1 MATMAEVQRRGRKT
15 VQIWLDAFAEHDLLT
30 SASSMAFQVL
40 KSLVPLSLLGIALIG
55 AIGREDFWTQHIAPP
70 IKSRV
75 DAPIFQAIDFAVKK
89 IFEHNSAGL
98 IIFAAL
104 LTVWYVS
111 GGVRAIISAINR
123 IYGTPDERPFWHR
136 SALSLSLAT
145 CVVAGIVG
153 AALLVAAVPKP
164 SGGWEVPAV
173 IARWLGAVLLLALVT
188 GILVRY
194 APARP
199 RPKKWASAGAVLV
212 IASWIVT
219 SLAFKWYVSSF
230 ANFKTAAGQLV
241 VFLVLM
247 AYAYA
252 SSIVF
257 LVGVQ
262 LDEFLREDANA
273 DERGILHVL
282 FGIRH

>member
-1 MATMAEVQRRGRKT
+1 MSEVQRRGRKT
-15 VQIWLDAFAEHDLLT
+15 VQIWVDAFAEHDLLT
-30 SASSMAFQVL
+30 SASAMAFQVL

-55 AIGREDFWTQHIAPP
+55 AIGRQDFWMQHIAPP
-70 IKSRV
+70 VKSRV
-75 DAPIFQAIDFAVKK
+75 DPPVFHAIDFAVKK
-89 IFEHNSAGL
+89 IFDHNSAGL
-98 IIFAAL
+98 IVFAAL
-104 LTVWYVS
+104 VTIWYVS
-111 GGVRAIISAINR
+111 GGVRAIMGAINR
-123 IYGTPDERPFWHR
+123 IYSTDDARPFWHR
-136 SALSLSLAT
+136 WLVSTALAA

-164 SGGWEVPAV
+164 NGAWEIPAV
-173 IARWLGAVLLLALVT
+173 VARWLGAVLALVVVT
-188 GILVRY
+188 GLLVRF
-194 APARP
+194 APAKP

-212 IASWIVT
+212 VASWIVT
-219 SLAFKWYVSSF
+219 SFAFKWFVSSL
-230 ANFKTAAGQLV
+230 ANFKTAPGQLT

-282 FGIRH
+282 FGVRH

>member
-1 MATMAEVQRRGRKT
+1 MAEVQRRGRKT
-15 VQIWLDAFAEHDLLT
+15 VQIWVDAFAEHDLLT
-30 SASSMAFQVL
+30 SASSIAFQVL
-40 KSLVPLSLLGIALIG
+40 KSLVPLSLLGVALMG
-55 AIGREDFWTQHIAPP
+55 AIGRQDFWTQHIAPP
-70 IKSRV
+70 MKSKV
-75 DAPIFQAIDFAVKK
+75 DPPVFHAIDFAVKK
-89 IFEHNSAGL
+89 IFDHNSGPL
-98 IIFAAL
+98 LVFAAV
-104 LTVWYVS
+104 LTIWYVS
-111 GGVRAIISAINR
+111 GGVRAMISAINR
-123 IYGTPDERPFWHR
+123 IYGTPDERPFWR
-136 SALSLSLAT
+136 RWALSLALAA

-164 SGGWEVPAV
+164 GGGWEVPAV
-173 IARWLGAVLLLALVT
+173 LARWLGAILALALVT
-188 GILVRY
+188 GILVRFG
-194 APARP
+194 PAKP

-212 IASWIVT
+212 ITSWIVT
-219 SLAFKWYVSSF
+219 TLAFKWYVSSL

-273 DERGILHVL
+273 EERGILHVL

>member
-1 MATMAEVQRRGRKT
+1 MATMGKVQRRGRET
-15 VQIWLDAFAEHDLLT
+15 VQIWVDAFAEHDLLT
-30 SASSMAFQVL
+30 SASAIAFQVL
-40 KSLVPLSLLGIALIG
+40 KSIVPLSLLAIALIG
-55 AIGREDFWTQHIAPP
+55 AVGRRDFWSGHIAPE

-75 DAPIFQAIDFAVKK
+75 DPAVFHAIDFAVKK
-89 IFEHNSAGL
+89 IFDHNSGPL
-98 IIFAAL
+98 IAFAAI
-104 LTVWYVS
+104 LTVWYVT
-111 GGVRAIISAINR
+111 GGVRAVISALNR
-123 IYGTPDERPFWHR
+123 IYGPGDERPFWR
-136 SALSLSLAT
+136 RWGLSIVLAA

-164 SGGWEVPAV
+164 GGGWEVPAV
-173 IARWLGAVLLLALVT
+173 IARWLGAVVALALVA

-194 APARP
+194 GPVRP

-212 IASWIVT
+212 VVTWIAT
-219 SLAFKWYVSSF
+219 SLAFRWYVSSL
-230 ANFKTAAGQLV
+230 ANFKTAVGQLA

-282 FGIRH
+282 FGIGR

>member
-1 MATMAEVQRRGRKT
+1 MSEVQRRGRKT
-15 VQIWLDAFAEHDLLT
+15 VQIWVDAFAEHDLLT
-30 SASSMAFQVL
+30 SASAMAFQVL

-55 AIGREDFWTQHIAPP
+55 AVGRKDFWTHHIAPP
-70 IKSRV
+70 VKSRV
-75 DAPIFQAIDFAVKK
+75 DPPVFHAIDFAVKK
-89 IFEHNSAGL
+89 IFDHNSTGL
-98 IIFAAL
+98 VVFAAI
-104 LTVWYVS
+104 LTIWYVS
-111 GGVRAIISAINR
+111 GGVRAIMGAVNR
-123 IYGTPDERPFWHR
+123 IYDTDDARPFWHR
-136 SALSLSLAT
+136 WLVSTTLAT

-164 SGGWEVPAV
+164 NGAWEIPTVV
-173 IARWLGAVLLLALVT
+173 VRWLGAVLALVVVT
-188 GILVRY
+188 GLLVRF
-194 APARP
+194 APAKP

-212 IASWIVT
+212 VASWIVT
-219 SLAFKWYVSSF
+219 SLAFKWFVSSL
-230 ANFKTAAGQLV
+230 ANFKTAPGQLT

-262 LDEFLREDANA
+262 LDEFLREDAKS

-282 FGIRH
+282 FGVRH